1 MSQFIDIIQ
10 KFFHIIVEYLYDP
23 NYTVFMVNNPNKF
36 AYKEFSKY
44 ELSKYLEYPVE
55 TDEIDKSYPHKMN
68 IHHISICGSGR
79 IGCKLKFLHIRKKMD
94 FVDIINKFIFINK
107 TWIRSNIEE
116 FKLSIKKLRLEDN
129 LKFKLEVKK
138 VYDRHPNFYENYFN
152 CEFNLPD
159 TYFYRNKTCKCYDLL
174 QCDLCLLAGKLISN
188 RARHGNDYMC
198 DNCKK
203 EYWERRREKLEH
215 KKDCRDDY

>member
-44 ELSKYLEYPVE
+44 QLSEYLEYPVE

-94 FVDIINKFIFINK
+94 FVDIINKFICINK
-107 TWIRSNIEE
+107 IFE
-116 FKLSIKKLRLEDN
+116 LPMKKLRLEDN

-138 VYDRHPNFYENYFN
+138 FYDKHSNFYEKYFN
-152 CEFNLPD
+152 CEFDLPD
-159 TYFYRNKTCKCYDLL
+159 TYFYRNRTCKCYNLL
-174 QCDLCLLAGKLISN
+174 KCDLCLLAGKLVN
-188 RARHGNDYMC
+188 DYVRRGNDYMC

-203 EYWERRREKLEH
+203 EYVERRREKLEY